1 MLHRKFHALLFAGI
15 AAAGVLSAAPAPAE
29 EKPQQEKLPPGAKVV
44 RLEVFPRQVELP
56 HRFAYRQLLVT
67 AHLADGTSAD
77 ATRLVKVEAPLFV
90 QVSPTGVVRPQEDG
104 QGTITLWLQDQQV
117 QVPVKV
123 TGQKEPYHP
132 SFVADVMPALSRM
145 GCNLGTCHGAAK
157 GKNGFK
163 LSLRGYDPE
172 FDHRALVD
180 DLAGR
185 RINRA
190 APEQSLMLLKTSG
203 GVPHVG
209 GVRTRPGE
217 PYYEIVRQWIA
228 DGVPLDLDHPR
239 VKSIRIV
246 PESVVIPLPGMKQQ
260 FAVLATYEDGT
271 VRDVSQEAFTES
283 SNTEVLEL
291 VPGGL
296 ATALRRGEAAVLARY
311 EGRYAA
317 ATVIVM
323 GDRSGYQWVDVP
335 ANNFIDEL
343 AYKKMRA
350 VKVLPSPLCTDEEFI
365 RRVYL
370 DLTGL
375 PPEPEEVLAFLK
387 DPRPTKEKRDALV
400 NRLVGS
406 AAYVEYWTNKWA
418 DLFMVNRKFLGEEGA
433 WAFRNWIRQAVASN
447 MPYDKF
453 AYTILTAS
461 GSNLENPPAAY
472 YKILRKPE
480 DIMENTTQV
489 FLAIRFNCNKCH
501 DHPFE
506 RWTQDQ
512 YYHLAAYFARV
523 GLKPDPRFADRKI
536 QGTAVEGAKPLVEI
550 VFDKSGGEVKHA
562 RTGEVTPP
570 KFPYQHAGK
579 VPRNA
584 SRREQLAR
592 WITAKENPYFATS
605 FVNRVWAYLLGRGF
619 IEPVDD
625 IRAGNPPTNP
635 ELLQR
640 LTQEFIDS
648 GFDVQ
653 HLMRLICK
661 SRVYQL
667 SVKTNR
673 WNQDDEL
680 NYSHAYPKRLPA
692 EVLYDTIYA
701 VTGATRR
708 LPGLPPG
715 LRAVQLPDSAVRM
728 PDGFFNLFGKPP
740 RESSCECERTTGVM
754 LAPVLNL
761 VNGPTVAEAINQP
774 GNRIEQLVNTIK
786 DDEELVRQLYLAIWS
801 RLPTPEQLKV
811 GVEAVRS
818 SYHAELQA
826 RRRELAEFEKNQLPK
841 RFHAW
846 LKKVQVRTTWIP
858 VEVLQARSSGGA
870 ELKVAPDGSVLAT
883 GKRPPK
889 DTYILQLGPLPQ
901 GATGLRLELLPH
913 ESLPA
918 KGPGRADNGNLV
930 LNQFRLDV
938 VLPDGKRQPVV
949 FLRARATFTQA
960 GFSPM
965 HAIQEKVNARRGWAV
980 APKFGQRHVAVFQ
993 FAKPLQ
999 LPQKAKLE
1007 LTLVQHWGGA
1017 HTLGHFR
1024 LSVTTSPGRLSPE
1037 SESLPPQ
1044 VAQVLAQPQQKWTA
1058 KQRQLV
1064 LEHYKQLDATYQQLL
1079 QGVKQLQARAPKA
1092 RLRGAQDLAWAL
1104 INSPA
1109 FLFNY

>member
-1 MLHRKFHALLFAGI
+1 MRLRFRALLVASV
-15 AAAGVLSAAPAPAE
+15 AALAALPAVQARAE
-29 EKPQQEKLPPGAKVV
+29 EKPGKEKLPPGAKVV
-44 RLEVFPRQVELP
+44 RLEAFPRQIELP
-56 HRFAYRQLLVT
+56 YRFAYRQLLVT
-67 AHLADGTSAD
+67 AHLADGTTAD
-77 ATRLVKVEAPLFV
+77 VTRLVKVEAPLVV
-90 QVSPTGVVRPQEDG
+90 QVSPTGVVRPQSDG
-104 QGTITLWLQDQQV
+104 QGTIRLVLQDQQV
-117 QVPVKV
+117 EVPVKV
-123 TGQKEPYHP
+123 SGQREPYHP

-190 APEQSLMLLKTSG
+190 APDQSLMLLKASG

-217 PYYEIVRQWIA
+217 PYYELVRQWIA
-228 DGVPLDLDHPR
+228 DGVPLDLEHPR
-239 VKSIRIV
+239 VTSIRIV
-246 PESVVIPLPGMKQQ
+246 PEKVVIQLPGMKQQ

-291 VPGGL
+291 APGGL

-323 GDRSGYQWVDVP
+323 GDRSGYKWVDVP
-335 ANNFIDEL
+335 AYNFIDQL
-343 AYKKMRA
+343 AYKKMQA

-387 DPRPTKEKRDALV
+387 DPRPSKEKRDALV
-400 NRLVGS
+400 DRLVGS

-453 AYTILTAS
+453 AYTILTAR
-461 GSNLENPPAAY
+461 GSNLENPPASY
-472 YKILRKPE
+472 FKILRTPE

-512 YYHLAAYFARV
+512 YYQLAAYFARV

-550 VFDKSGGEVKHA
+550 VYDKPSGEVKHA
-562 RTGEVTPP
+562 RTGQVTPP
-570 KFPYQHAGK
+570 KFPFEHPGK
-579 VPRNA
+579 VPAKA

-592 WITAKENPYFATS
+592 WITAKENPYFAKS

-625 IRAGNPPTNP
+625 IRAGNPPSNP
-635 ELLQR
+635 ELLDR

-715 LRAVQLPDSAVRM
+715 LRAVQMPDSAVRM

-774 GNRIEQLVNTIK
+774 GNRIERLVNKYK

-811 GVEAVRS
+811 GVEAVRG

-826 RRRELAEFEKNQLPK
+826 RRKELARFEKEQLPK
-841 RFHAW
+841 RFAAW
-846 LKKVQVRTTWIP
+846 LQRVQKQTTWTP
-858 VEVLQARSSGGA
+858 VEVTEARSSGGA
-870 ELKVAPDGSVLAT
+870 ELKVSADGSVLAT

-889 DTYILQLGPLPQ
+889 DTYILRLAGVPQ

-938 VLPDGKRQPVV
+938 IAPDGKRRPVT
-949 FLRARATFTQA
+949 FLRAKATFTQS

-965 HAIQEKVNARRGWAV
+965 HAIEEKVNPRRGWAI
-980 APKFGQRHVAVFQ
+980 APRFGQRHVAVFQ
-993 FAKPLQ
+993 FLEPLQ
-999 LPQKAKLE
+999 LPAGAVLE
-1007 LTLVQHWGGA
+1007 LTLVQHWGAA

-1024 LSVTTSPGRLSPE
+1024 LAATTSPGKLAPASDA
-1037 SESLPPQ
+1037 LPPK
-1044 VAQVLAQPQQKWTA
+1044 VAQVVAQPQSKWSA
-1058 KQRQLV
+1058 EQRKLV
-1064 LEHYKQLDATYQQLL
+1064 LDYYKGQDEQYQRLL
-1079 QGVKQLQARAPKA
+1079 QGVKQLEAEAPKA